1 MNNIFECHELGF
13 SYAEGK
19 SKTDVLNNIDFRLLQ
34 GESVALLGKSGS
46 GKSTLLNLIGGLDE
60 PSSGRIMVNNIN
72 ISEINE
78 ESRTQLRAETFGF
91 VYQFHHLLNDFSA
104 LYNVAL
110 PLMIRGDN
118 KDSSLLQAN
127 EILKRVGLE
136 HRADHK
142 PSELS
147 GGERQRVAIARAIV
161 TKPKCLLA
169 DEPTGNLDTAN
180 SDEVLELI
188 LELRRENASSLLVV
202 THDHAIANKM
212 DRIVTL
218 ENQKLNC
225 SDYLS

>member
-1 MNNIFECHELGF
+1 MNNIVECHALGF
-13 SYAEGK
+13 SYTEGK
-19 SKTDVLNNIDFRLLQ
+19 GETNVLNNIDFTLSQ
-34 GESVALLGKSGS
+34 GESVAVLGKSGS
-46 GKSTLLNLIGGLDE
+46 GKSTLLNLIGGLDQ
-60 PSSGRIMVNNIN
+60 PSSGRVLVNDIN

-78 ESRTQLRAETFGF
+78 ELRTQLRAKTFGF
-91 VYQFHHLLNDFSA
+91 VYQFHHLLNDFSS

-110 PLMIRGDN
+110 PLMIKGDK
-118 KDSSLLQAN
+118 KDSALSQAN
-127 EILKRVGLE
+127 KLLTKVGLE
-136 HRADHK
+136 RRVDHK

-188 LELRRENASSLLVV
+188 LELRRDNASSLIVV
-202 THDHAIANKM
+202 THEQTIANKM

-218 ENQKLNC
+218 ENQKLN
-225 SDYLS
+225 Y